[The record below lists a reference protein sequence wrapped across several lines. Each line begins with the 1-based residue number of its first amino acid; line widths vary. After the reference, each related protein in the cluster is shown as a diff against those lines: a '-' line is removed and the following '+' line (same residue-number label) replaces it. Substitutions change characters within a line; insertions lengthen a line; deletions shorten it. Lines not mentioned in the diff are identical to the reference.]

1 MSLLIKLQ
9 IYSTIVLLSKGK
21 GKWTGYIAQ

>member
-21 GKWTGYIAQ
+21 RKWTGYIAQ